1 MDFKGQEEAG
11 NWLHFGALFEA
22 EESAAVPTYTLI
34 VPKTEPGGCSDHG
47 C

>member
-1 MDFKGQEEAG
+1 MDFKGQEEVG
-11 NWLHFGALFEA
+11 NWFHFGALFEA

-34 VPKTEPGGCSDHG
+34 VPKTEQGGCSDHG